1 MNYEELEISGRQIR
15 LIAIDPLEPWQPES
29 SPIRCTIETATLPPE
44 PDDWDPSLLP
54 ANFVSFD
61 DEVTNAPDEA
71 FGGSFRQD
79 VANIEGTAEIS
90 MLTTGENQAPVPE
103 YEIILPLNGLAN
115 MLSFEDLQ
123 SVIQNSE
130 LNDRVRRNVHDDSI
144 ILEGRLDT
152 KHLNPFFRPPQPA
165 NQRRPI
171 DPQSYVAMS
180 YSWGPEQPTTSIFL
194 NGTEIDVRVNL
205 EAGLRRFRTMDY
217 FKRGGKVWIDA
228 LCINQDDD
236 AEKASQIPLMGSI
249 YKLAANVIVWLGPE
263 SDGSSKVI
271 DTLQKL
277 SSLYRTE
284 YVETFDRSDAFTAT
298 AWRQMAQI
306 RLRTSFHRLK
316 DLYSQ
321 LDLKTDEDD
330 LRLYEFFD
338 RPYWRRLWIIQ
349 ELCMGRAGMP
359 IVCGARV
366 TQWRYIRDGAL
377 TYTAFL
383 HVLQEKLPRIVYQST
398 QKPMGNELSILHVAQ
413 IAQLEIHGHR
423 KRLPPVD
430 TSWLPVYSNIGEND
444 GLLHGSAFRRAL
456 LLASQAQCY
465 HLHDSVYGLL
475 SVPGLPDFGIAVDYT
490 KHITTVLTEFAAA
503 CVTKGKSLELLSLVD
518 GCGMPVRDAQGNLL
532 DRRSLPSWVPYL
544 ARTPE
549 QRVGTIEGN
558 WHASGNKQGFFF
570 DGYNVEPRIREENV
584 LACYGFI
591 AEVVDGVG
599 AISKPDMETGS
610 RHHPEFLTG
619 IVQPTGGFTSGSEF
633 GPQADNYDL
642 GETDSPRDR
651 AAKAA
656 REGPRVSWVLT
667 CGADV
672 QGIKQ
677 SFDCLYEAFPGMAMS
692 LITSDNVVGQTAD
705 SIETLPED
713 EPSRQSP
720 FFRNWHFIN
729 SSAGLLVGGRP
740 LSSYFRPFT
749 QASLDQRRNRATRA
763 ARQAME
769 TRTRNR
775 RLIVTNS
782 GLVGLAPILVQPGDA
797 VMVLI
802 GHGRPVVA
810 RRLKDE
816 SGGHTPLW
824 RLIGEAFVGGMMEWE
839 MMDRDIMSGPKRI
852 KQINFV

>member
-1 MNYEELEISGRQIR
+1 MNYEKLEISGRQIR
-15 LIAIDPLEPWQPES
+15 IIAIDPLEPWQPES
-29 SPIRCTIETATLPPE
+29 WPISCTIETATLPPE
-44 PDDWDPSLLP
+44 PEDWDPSLLP

-61 DEVTNAPDEA
+61 DEVTNAPDEP
-71 FGGSFRQD
+71 FGGSFRRD

-90 MLTTGENQAPVPE
+90 MSTTGEGQAPAPE
-103 YEIILPLNGLAN
+103 YEIILPLNDLAD
-115 MLSFEDLQ
+115 MLSFDDLQ
-123 SVIQNSE
+123 SVVQNSE

-152 KHLNPFFRPPQPA
+152 KHLNPFFRPPRPA

-180 YSWGPEQPTTSIFL
+180 YSWGPEQPTASIIL
-194 NGTEIDVRVNL
+194 NGTEVDVRVNL

-228 LCINQDDD
+228 LCINQDDE

-249 YKLAANVIVWLGPE
+249 YKLAANVIVWLDPE
-263 SDGSSKVI
+263 TDGSSKVI

-359 IVCGARV
+359 VVCGARV

-398 QKPMGNELSILHVAQ
+398 QKPVGNELSILHVAQ
-413 IAQLEIHGHR
+413 IAQLEVHGHR

-475 SVPGLPDFGIAVDYT
+475 SVPGLPDFGITVDYT
-490 KHITTVLTEFAAA
+490 KHITTVLTEFASA

-558 WHASGNKQGFFF
+558 WHASGNKQGFYF
-570 DGYNVEPRIREENV
+570 DGYN
-584 LACYGFI
+584 
-591 AEVVDGVG
+591 VVDGVG

-610 RHHPEFLTG
+610 RHHPEFHTG
-619 IVQPTGGFTSGSEF
+619 IVQPGGESTSGSEF
-633 GPQADNYDL
+633 GPQADECDF

-651 AAKAA
+651 AAKAV
-656 REGPRVSWVLT
+656 REGPRVAWVLT

-677 SFDCLYEAFPGMAMS
+677 SFDCLYEAF
-692 LITSDNVVGQTAD
+692 
-705 SIETLPED
+705 PED

-740 LSSYFRPFT
+740 LSSYFRPF
-749 QASLDQRRNRATRA
+749 DQENPDHKSNLAARA

-816 SGGHTPLW
+816 SGGDTPLW
-824 RLIGEAFVGGMMEWE
+824 RLIDEAFVGGMMEWE

-852 KQINFV
+852 KQINFF